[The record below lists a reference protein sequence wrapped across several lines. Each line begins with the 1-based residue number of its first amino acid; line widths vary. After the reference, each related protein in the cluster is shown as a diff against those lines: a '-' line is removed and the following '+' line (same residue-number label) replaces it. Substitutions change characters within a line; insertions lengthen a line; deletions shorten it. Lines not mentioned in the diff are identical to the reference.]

1 MSEAL
6 EVVDKKEHYPSVH
19 KWQNRTQELVQTTR
33 MLSVS
38 ESRKNGEERT
48 GELKVPSW
56 LTTTGKYMIAL
67 KSTYFFYSYKGR
79 SFIPLRTVVHN
90 EGQPQWFIQFQGKK
104 YPEQQF
110 HKHQT

>member
-48 GELKVPSW
+48 GELKVPS
-56 LTTTGKYMIAL
+56 
-67 KSTYFFYSYKGR
+67 
-79 SFIPLRTVVHN
+79 
-90 EGQPQWFIQFQGKK
+90 
-104 YPEQQF
+104 
-110 HKHQT
+110 